1 MSHDPLDHADISE
14 PVPHDEAQGQQ
25 FEDLTLA
32 ETLGQFVRKP
42 LITIRSLFQVARA
55 ADDATGHITVPQ
67 DTNQALQKPI
77 PPTPSEPNPLIQPF
91 SKIALQR
98 LSLRH
103 YFVFGL
109 FAFAFLLALTGNRIM
124 VGETLRAE
132 QTSLN
137 PAASWLIVAFFVWVG
152 AELYFSWHEVKA
164 WWSNQSPR
172 QHVLTELRGIP
183 VAILLLSLIIILVVI
198 FNAPYNLDVWG
209 SLNIGFGLAVLGA
222 ILWFALQFVSG
233 RWMPHFSSE
242 QMQTDKTKLNINATI
257 VRGLLAVV
265 GLVLSSVAWNA
276 TAGNQFTTLGFWAWM
291 ASVVLWSLALS
302 PTDWNPL
309 KDLSSRVQKMPQFRP
324 RWNWTVL
331 FFALIVLIAA
341 YFRLHNLNGS
351 PADGSSVPPE
361 MTSDHVEKLLDAQ
374 RVLDGNHQVF
384 FANNGGREPFQMY
397 AMALFSQLPGLG
409 MNFGTLKLLAV
420 VESMLTL
427 PILFLMGREIVG
439 VNDKRFGNMVGLI
452 LALLVA
458 VSYWHVSITRLSL
471 RIVLTPA
478 VVALLMIY
486 LTRALRYNRRGDFVK
501 AGLVLGFGL
510 YTYQAVRMLP
520 VVVIAAAVIAIA
532 FNTYSWR
539 TRLRYGLNF
548 AALVVM
554 ALAAF
559 VPLLG
564 FSLDSSVQGPELFW
578 LRASGRLFGD
588 DVIQT
593 TDEQGNPVSR
603 PPTLE
608 DRWNAFNQN
617 LPVLVSNIRNAL
629 LMFNWKGDIAW
640 INGVPNYPEMDVY
653 TGSLFIIG
661 LGAWLVLMVR
671 RRDVVQWLVPIA
683 LLIMLMP
690 SALSIAFPGENP
702 SATRTSGALPFA
714 YLIAALPLT
723 LWVEQSLRIGNH
735 WIGRALAASSII
747 FIAGGAFMLNTTLY
761 FNDYYASYAA
771 SSLPYSEGGR
781 FLRGFAESDGSY
793 GNAFLIGYPSWW
805 DVRALGIEAGRI
817 DWANGIVTRDQ
828 LPMVLL
834 QALQRTD
841 SYRFDPNKDII
852 FFYSINDVDTQTQ
865 LMMWFPNGRDQ
876 TIVSYQAGDDFRV
889 YRVPAL
895 GEQGFADFTAQN
907 QP

>member
-397 AMALFSQLPGLG
+397 AIDRKS
-409 MNFGTLKLLAV
+409 V
-420 VESMLTL
+420 V
-427 PILFLMGREIVG
+427 
-439 VNDKRFGNMVGLI
+439 
-452 LALLVA
+452 
-458 VSYWHVSITRLSL
+458 
-471 RIVLTPA
+471 
-478 VVALLMIY
+478 
-486 LTRALRYNRRGDFVK
+486 
-501 AGLVLGFGL
+501 
-510 YTYQAVRMLP
+510 
-520 VVVIAAAVIAIA
+520 
-532 FNTYSWR
+532 
-539 TRLRYGLNF
+539 
-548 AALVVM
+548 
-554 ALAAF
+554 
-559 VPLLG
+559 
-564 FSLDSSVQGPELFW
+564 
-578 LRASGRLFGD
+578 
-588 DVIQT
+588 
-593 TDEQGNPVSR
+593 
-603 PPTLE
+603 
-608 DRWNAFNQN
+608 
-617 LPVLVSNIRNAL
+617 
-629 LMFNWKGDIAW
+629 
-640 INGVPNYPEMDVY
+640 
-653 TGSLFIIG
+653 
-661 LGAWLVLMVR
+661 
-671 RRDVVQWLVPIA
+671 
-683 LLIMLMP
+683 
-690 SALSIAFPGENP
+690 
-702 SATRTSGALPFA
+702 
-714 YLIAALPLT
+714 
-723 LWVEQSLRIGNH
+723 
-735 WIGRALAASSII
+735 
-747 FIAGGAFMLNTTLY
+747 
-761 FNDYYASYAA
+761 
-771 SSLPYSEGGR
+771 
-781 FLRGFAESDGSY
+781 
-793 GNAFLIGYPSWW
+793 
-805 DVRALGIEAGRI
+805 
-817 DWANGIVTRDQ
+817 
-828 LPMVLL
+828 
-834 QALQRTD
+834 
-841 SYRFDPNKDII
+841 
-852 FFYSINDVDTQTQ
+852 
-865 LMMWFPNGRDQ
+865 
-876 TIVSYQAGDDFRV
+876 
-889 YRVPAL
+889 
-895 GEQGFADFTAQN
+895 
-907 QP
+907 